1 MIMHLDLDTFF
12 VSAHRTRDLSLNN
25 RPVAVGGRS
34 NLSIFQKE
42 KVGIRL
48 YNANQGA
55 FVNPVF
61 YHDRQTDFERFF
73 VDHMPDGTQK
83 VRGIVVTSS
92 YEARA
97 KGVKTGMPLAEA
109 LRLCPDM
116 TVVVPDY
123 FLYHDLSHRLHLFLQ
138 EQFPKLEQFSIDEFF
153 GDLNGW
159 VGEDD
164 VLAYATHL
172 KALIW
177 ERFRLPISIGISPAK
192 WIAKLATKFAKPN
205 GVYLVKRAEISDF
218 IEDIPIKDFPG
229 IGRGYAKRLE
239 KHFIDTLGEASRNK
253 QLFYSWK
260 KPGKQLYHRIIGDD
274 GEGISVRN
282 DRKSIGISRT
292 FDPICDKAEV
302 LRRVLILARHIAFL
316 VLRHHVNP
324 TTYYLRLRFDSGV
337 RQKGHITVDR
347 LFHEKLCKDIFH
359 RLFDQLHHGGG
370 CIIKVSMSVSNFSYQ
385 KHTSFSLLHIDE
397 DVTHKKLSDSLQ
409 MLRQKYS
416 LDIVK
421 NGSEL

>member
-1 MIMHLDLDTFF
+1 MILHLDLDTFF
-12 VSAHRTRDLSLNN
+12 VSAHRTCDISLNN

-34 NLSIFQKE
+34 NLSIFNRE
-42 KVGIRL
+42 KLGIRL

-61 YHDRQTDFERFF
+61 YHDREIDFQRFF
-73 VDHMPDGTQK
+73 VDRLPDGTQK

-92 YEARA
+92 YEARS

-109 LRLCPDM
+109 LRLCPELK
-116 TVVVPDY
+116 VVVPNY

-138 EQFPKLEQFSIDEFF
+138 KEIPKLEQFSIDEFF
-153 GDLNGW
+153 GDLSGW
-159 VGEDD
+159 VGEEE
-164 VLAYATHL
+164 VFAYAGHL

-177 ERFRLPISIGISPAK
+177 EKFRLPISIGISPAK

-205 GVYLVKRAEISDF
+205 GIYLVKREEIPTF
-218 IEDIPIKDFPG
+218 IEDIPIKSFPG

-239 KHFIDTLGEASRNK
+239 KHFITTLGEASRNK
-253 QLFYSWK
+253 ALFYSWK

-274 GEGISVRN
+274 GETISTRN

-292 FDPICDKAEV
+292 FDPICHKEEV
-302 LRRVLILARHIAFL
+302 LRRILILARHISFL
-316 VLRHHVNP
+316 VLRHQVNP
-324 TTYYLRLRFDSGV
+324 TTYYLRIRFDNGL

-347 LFHEKLCKDIFH
+347 LFHEKLCKEMFH
-359 RLFDQLHHGGG
+359 RLFYQLHQGMG
-370 CIIKVSMSVSNFSYQ
+370 CVVKVSMSVSNFSYQ
-385 KHTSFSLLHIDE
+385 KRTAFSLLHIKE
-397 DVTHKKLSDSLQ
+397 DMANKRVSDSLQ
-409 MLRQKYS
+409 KLRQKYS